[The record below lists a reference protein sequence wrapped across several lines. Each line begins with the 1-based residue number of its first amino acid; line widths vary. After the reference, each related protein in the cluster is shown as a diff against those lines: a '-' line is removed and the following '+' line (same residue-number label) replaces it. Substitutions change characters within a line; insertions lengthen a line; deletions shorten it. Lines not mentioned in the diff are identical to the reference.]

1 MSATPRTAT
10 SPGPG
15 AQTAKLRPKL
25 YGLMAEFDS
34 PAAIYEAA
42 KKVRAA
48 GYRFWDCCTPFPVH
62 GLDRV
67 MGVKMTI
74 LPMLVFGA
82 GATGCILGLLLQWYT
97 NATNLDAWF
106 IVPVTGY
113 AFMISGKPYWSLP
126 ANIPV
131 IFELTVLLSA
141 IGAVTLM
148 LLLNGLPR
156 LYHPLFKSKRFL
168 RVTDDRF
175 FVVIEARDPKFYREK
190 TERFLESLAPL
201 SIEAVED

>member
-1 MSATPRTAT
+1 MSAHAVNPEPKAAPR
-10 SPGPG
+10 P
-15 AQTAKLRPKL
+15 RL
-25 YGLMAEFDS
+25 YGLLAEFDS
-34 PAAIYEAA
+34 PRSIYEAA
-42 KKVRAA
+42 KRVRAA

-82 GATGCILGLLLQWYT
+82 GATGCILGLVLQWYT
-97 NATNLDAWF
+97 NATDLPAWF
-106 IVPVTGY
+106 IVPVRGY
-113 AFMISGKPYWSLP
+113 AFMISGKPFWSLP

-141 IGAVTLM
+141 VAAVTLM

-168 RVTDDRF
+168 RATDDRF

-190 TERFLESLAPL
+190 TERFLESLSPI
-201 SIEAVED
+201 SVEAVED

>member
-1 MSATPRTAT
+1 MSAPQPKPARPA
-10 SPGPG
+10 
-15 AQTAKLRPKL
+15 ARPKL
-25 YGLMAEFDS
+25 YGLLAEFDS
-34 PAAIYEAA
+34 PHAIYEAA

-62 GLDRV
+62 GLDKA
-67 MGVKMTI
+67 MGVKPTI
-74 LPMLVFGA
+74 LPLLVFGA
-82 GATGCILGLLLQWYT
+82 GATGCIVGLLLQWYT
-97 NATNLDAWF
+97 NATNLDMWF

-113 AFMISGKPYWSLP
+113 AFLISGKPFWSLP

-141 IGAVTLM
+141 VGCVTLM

-168 RVTDDRF
+168 RSTDDRF

-190 TERFLESLAPL
+190 TQRFLESLSPL
-201 SIEAVED
+201 SVEAVED

>member
-1 MSATPRTAT
+1 MSAHAVNPEPKATPR
-10 SPGPG
+10 P
-15 AQTAKLRPKL
+15 RL
-25 YGLMAEFDS
+25 YGLLAEFDS
-34 PAAIYEAA
+34 PRAIYEAA
-42 KKVRAA
+42 KRVRAA

-74 LPMLVFGA
+74 LPLLVFGA
-82 GATGCILGLLLQWYT
+82 GATGCILGLLLQWFT
-97 NATNLDAWF
+97 NATDLPAWF
-106 IVPVTGY
+106 IVPVRGY
-113 AFMISGKPYWSLP
+113 AFMISGKPFWSLP

-141 IGAVTLM
+141 VATVTLM

-168 RVTDDRF
+168 RATDDRF

-190 TERFLESLAPL
+190 TERFLESLDPI

>member
-1 MSATPRTAT
+1 MSAPRVKIEPKA
-10 SPGPG
+10 P
-15 AQTAKLRPKL
+15 RPRL
-25 YGLMAEFDS
+25 YGLLAEFDS

-42 KKVRAA
+42 KRVRAA

-74 LPMLVFGA
+74 LPLLVFGA
-82 GATGCILGLLLQWYT
+82 GATGCFLGVVLQWYT
-97 NATNLDAWF
+97 NAIDLPAWF
-106 IVPVTGY
+106 IVPVRGY
-113 AFMISGKPYWSLP
+113 AFLISGKPFWSLP

-141 IGAVTLM
+141 GAAVVLM

-201 SIEAVED
+201 AIEAVED